1 MKFASYTIDNI
12 SELDLSAINLTHIGV
27 EKLTNGTNSFELNG
41 KTVQLGT
48 AGRWEISYKYLK
60 DITNIAI
67 GNNQILYIEYE
78 EGGKS

>member
-12 SELDLSAINLTHIGV
+12 GELDLSAISLTHIGV
-27 EKLTNGTNSFELNG
+27 EKQANGADSFELNG
-41 KTVQLGT
+41 NAIQLGT
-48 AGRWEISYKYLK
+48 SGRWEISYKYLK
-60 DITNIAI
+60 DITSIVI